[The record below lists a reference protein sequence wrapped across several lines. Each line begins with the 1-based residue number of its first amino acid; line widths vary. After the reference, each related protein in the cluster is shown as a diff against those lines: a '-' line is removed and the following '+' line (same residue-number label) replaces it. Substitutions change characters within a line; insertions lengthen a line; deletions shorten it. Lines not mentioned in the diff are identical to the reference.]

1 MQVKIQRSVPSS
13 PKLLQARESFQL
25 LPEGNSKSQLHRYQP
40 SEGKKNQHEK
50 EQKSILP
57 TKIVTELNLQISKVV
72 TKMKKTFQL
81 SPSRI
86 QINCLIT
93 WAKLTLTQ
101 RRNCNFWLSKNKELK
116 WLLVRSNLQLI
127 RLEAQE
133 PTVYKAFKESKSW
146 PKINQKHSKQI
157 TLLHKWKNF
166 KNALSSQPLTRN
178 QWKWRNQGPIVIL
191 FTSNLLRKKRK
202 KNN

>member
-40 SEGKKNQHEK
+40 SEGKKKQQEK

-57 TKIVTELNLQISKVV
+57 TKIVTELNLQISKVE

-101 RRNCNFWLSKNKELK
+101 RRSCNSWLSKSKELK

-127 RLEAQE
+127 RLEVQE

-146 PKINQKHSKQI
+146 LKINKKYSKQI

-191 FTSNLLRKKRK
+191 FTSNLLRKKRR